1 MIDISQ
7 LKEVASLEGISE
19 DALAHLAKVMQKRA
33 YRDADPIFNENT
45 EGGDLYLIGAGSVR
59 LNRRAKEGEAQNL
72 AIVKEGDFLG
82 IMTFMVGGKHSAS
95 AVAKGDCTLY
105 VMDRNSFDEF
115 TEKFPTDANNV
126 AATTPPATQRT
137 VPLNDTIPAATKH
150 RKAGN
155 ESKT

>member
-19 DALAHLAKVMQKRA
+19 DALAHLAKAMQKRA

-105 VMDRNSFDEF
+105 VIDRNSFD
-115 TEKFPTDANNV
+115 
-126 AATTPPATQRT
+126 
-137 VPLNDTIPAATKH
+137 
-150 RKAGN
+150 
-155 ESKT
+155 

>member
-33 YRDADPIFNENT
+33 YRDADSIFNENT

-115 TEKFPTDANNV
+115 TEKFPAD
-126 AATTPPATQRT
+126 
-137 VPLNDTIPAATKH
+137 
-150 RKAGN
+150 GN
-155 ESKT
+155 RILMIFIERLVDSVRGMYERYIDMVNYMWRWR